1 MGPGP
6 RPLRAS
12 GPESRSPA
20 SRGPIPARPGHR
32 SGQAE
37 SSFSLRRSAGSLK
50 LRWTLLTFV
59 PRVVSLQF
67 LQTMTAPRVT
77 RIREKLR
84 DVVIILR
91 RQYFIRLWGMDI
103 GAGASLAMSPK
114 LATINPGG
122 L

>member
-12 GPESRSPA
+12 RPESRSPA

-59 PRVVSLQF
+59 PRVVALQF

-77 RIREKLR
+77 RIRDKLR

-91 RQYFIRLWGMDI
+91 REYFIRVWTKIICVGI
-103 GAGASLAMSPK
+103 IITNSSY
-114 LATINPGG
+114 IEQE
-122 L
+122 